1 VITAVGSEFWRGTRV
16 IQRHTGKNLLFS
28 LVQLTRRNTRRYGG
42 HLVHIGVVIVFVGLA
57 GSAFNQSNEQEM
69 GFHDSMTIG
78 PYRLVCQ
85 SYTQDSN
92 ANYDSEY
99 ELLNVYKNGKFL
111 TQMAP
116 ERRFYHASQQTE
128 TMVAN
133 HSTLERDLYVVYE
146 GRNQDT
152 NQPIIKVIINPLVA
166 WIWIGVVVMAFGTL
180 LALVPNMSAEQATRP
195 RTQVEEEVALPAGA
209 GD

>member
-1 VITAVGSEFWRGTRV
+1 
-16 IQRHTGKNLLFS
+16 
-28 LVQLTRRNTRRYGG
+28 
-42 HLVHIGVVIVFVGLA
+42 
-57 GSAFNQSNEQEM
+57 
-69 GFHDSMTIG
+69 
-78 PYRLVCQ
+78 
-85 SYTQDSN
+85 
-92 ANYDSEY
+92 
-99 ELLNVYKNGKFL
+99 
-111 TQMAP
+111 MAP

>member
-1 VITAVGSEFWRGTRV
+1 
-16 IQRHTGKNLLFS
+16 
-28 LVQLTRRNTRRYGG
+28 
-42 HLVHIGVVIVFVGLA
+42 
-57 GSAFNQSNEQEM
+57 M
-69 GFHDSMTIG
+69 GFHDSVTIG
-78 PYRLVCQ
+78 QYRLVCQ

-146 GRNQDT
+146 GR
-152 NQPIIKVIINPLVA
+152 IRIRINPSL
-166 WIWIGVVVMAFGTL
+166 
-180 LALVPNMSAEQATRP
+180 R
-195 RTQVEEEVALPAGA
+195 
-209 GD
+209 